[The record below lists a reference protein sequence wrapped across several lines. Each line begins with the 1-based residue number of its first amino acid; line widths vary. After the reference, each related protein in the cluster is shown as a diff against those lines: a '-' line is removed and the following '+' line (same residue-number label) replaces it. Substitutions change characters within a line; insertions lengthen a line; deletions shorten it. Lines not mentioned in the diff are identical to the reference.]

1 MRIELKGLT
10 PREAIEMQRELAGH
24 VRLQPLP
31 APRKGLLIGGADC
44 SYEKRAAV
52 GYAAIVVHRWPDLEI
67 VAVGRGV
74 GEVEF
79 PYVPGLLSF
88 REMPLLDLAWE
99 ELEVKPDLVVL
110 DGQGIAH
117 PRRFGLAAH
126 AGVIWDRPTMGV
138 AKSLL
143 VGEHRALGEARGS
156 RASLVDR
163 GERVGTAVRTRVGV
177 KPVYVSPGFQS
188 DFESSV
194 RWTLR
199 LADRCRLPEVIR
211 SAHAEVNRMRRE
223 IGPIG

>member
-1 MRIELKGLT
+1 MRDNLKGLT
-10 PREAIEMQRELAGH
+10 PREAVKMQREMSRL
-24 VRLQPLP
+24 VRLEPLP
-31 APRKGLLIGGADC
+31 SPRKGLLIGGADC

-52 GYAAIVVHRWPDLEI
+52 GYSAIVVHRWPDLEI

-99 ELEVKPDLVVL
+99 QLEAKPDWVAL

-126 AGVIWDRPTMGV
+126 AGVMWDCPTIGV

-156 RASLVDR
+156 RARLMDR
-163 GERVGTAVRTRVGV
+163 GERIGTAVRTREGV
-177 KPVYVSPGFQS
+177 KPVYVSPGFLS
-188 DFESSV
+188 DFESST

-199 LADRCRLPEVIR
+199 LAGRYRLPEVIR
-211 SAHAEVNRMRRE
+211 SAHSEVNRMRRE
-223 IGPIG
+223 SCPAG